1 MELFV
6 FWDDFRF
13 VEVVINLLMNTIL
26 FMQRDRTTLAVLLLL
41 TTHVSSHGTLNLP
54 ESRNGAQAGLGLL
67 QGGRTQ
73 PYSVAYWFSDLTYMN
88 VRLSTYAC
96 VRACVR
102 DSKIHAARSYVYAL
116 RRLLSFP
123 DARVDHN
130 AFLSLYIYIYIFK
143 RGALLSLTMIARCS
157 QHVRSARRRGAP
169 SRV

>member
-1 MELFV
+1 MI
-6 FWDDFRF
+6 
-13 VEVVINLLMNTIL
+13 VEVVIYLLMNTIL

-96 VRACVR
+96 VRACVTPKYTR
-102 DSKIHAARSYVYAL
+102 LARMCMLYVGFF
-116 RRLLSFP
+116 LSLTPVSIIMHF
-123 DARVDHN
+123 
-130 AFLSLYIYIYIFK
+130 SLYIYIHLYI
-143 RGALLSLTMIARCS
+143 
-157 QHVRSARRRGAP
+157 
-169 SRV
+169 

>member
-1 MELFV
+1 MI
-6 FWDDFRF
+6 
-13 VEVVINLLMNTIL
+13 VEVVIYLLMNTIL

-88 VRLSTYAC
+88 VRPSTYAC
-96 VRACVR
+96 VRACVTPKYTR
-102 DSKIHAARSYVYAL
+102 LARMCMLYVG
-116 RRLLSFP
+116 F
-123 DARVDHN
+123 
-130 AFLSLYIYIYIFK
+130 FLSLTPVSIIMHFSLSPRIYIYIYIFK